1 MNIIGLTGGIGSGK
15 STVATI
21 FNTLGIPVYNSDLRA
36 KHLMNSKEDIWKKII
51 HHFGPEA
58 YDKNLELNAP
68 LIASKVFNDRD
79 QLFHLNSIV
88 HPAVYEDLLEWSVQ
102 PEQLAAP
109 YFIQESAILFEEELS
124 DRLKAVILVVAPE
137 AIRIARVME
146 RDNLSREKILERI
159 KNQWPDEQKIP
170 LSDYVIYNDGARSLM
185 EQVTDIDLMIRS
197 AIIF

>member
-36 KHLMNSKEDIWKKII
+36 KHLMNTKDDIRKKII
-51 HHFGPEA
+51 HHFGHEA
-58 YDKNLELNAP
+58 YDENKELNAP
-68 LIASKVFNDRD
+68 WIASKVFNDRD

-102 PEQLAAP
+102 PDQLAAP

-124 DRLKAVILVVAPE
+124 ERLKAIILVVAPE
-137 AIRIARVME
+137 EIRIARVIE
-146 RDNLSREKILERI
+146 RDHLSRDQIMERI
-159 KNQWPDEQKIP
+159 KNQWSDEKKIP
-170 LSDYVIYNDGARSLM
+170 LSDYVIYNDGERSLI
-185 EQVTDIDLMIRS
+185 EQVTDIDRMIRS
-197 AIIF
+197 